1 MILLSI
7 QGLFRTVLII
17 SGVIVIMRFV
27 GKLMMA
33 KRNVQEH
40 ATTVRDQQ
48 DQQDLASKAK
58 NNFGKTSLSNKK
70 STNLDDGDFTPYE
83 EV

>member
-7 QGLFRTVLII
+7 QGLFRTILII
-17 SGVIVIMRFV
+17 IGVVVVMRFV

-33 KRNVQEH
+33 KRTMQEH
-40 ATTVRDQQ
+40 QKNQRDMQRQ
-48 DQQDLASKAK
+48 DEMIADAQK
-58 NNFGKTSLSNKK
+58 NFGKTTLSRKK

>member
-17 SGVIVIMRFV
+17 IGVVVVMRFI
-27 GKLMMA
+27 GKLMMTKRAIHEHQQNQKDMHKQDEMIADA
-33 KRNVQEH
+33 K
-40 ATTVRDQQ
+40 
-48 DQQDLASKAK
+48 K
-58 NNFGKTSLSNKK
+58 NFGKTTLTRKK